1 MRRVTCLVSDN
12 EYLFLTDSGLILQNL
27 TLQDPILNHVVSVC
41 SAFYK
46 EHGFGLKSLLY
57 LTTEIYKLSSS
68 LHQQGIPVRHIQ
80 QHLEESL
87 EICKKAAKD
96 IEIPIHK
103 STAKTRTQEY
113 FKLKESSSDNNSRNN
128 NVEPNEKQ
136 CRISDVMETVKG
148 TIADGNKIPVIEL
161 KMSVRKNDEE
171 EEDLDDVDWFFT
183 EEESLGTREMDPP
196 FKTTNTSSGAQ
207 RYFDIEVN
215 EVIQT
220 SALITSLKSGGS
232 DDTDDDDFEDCFE
245 DVPRVSKSRTFH
257 SKSCGKELFNQ
268 CPNLEHSHISD
279 SFAFDRITTCDN
291 EFNECFEGQEFNVHQ
306 ERNFQIDKQNICIP
320 PEKDV
325 ELLDKLLRKMSSI
338 KSCHNKVKNSSRH
351 FKTIESTV
359 KELRGDGEP
368 SNENHEKGPGKS
380 VSSAAWKTS
389 RGSSMDE
396 GHSTMDEGHS
406 TMDEGHSTM
415 HEGHSTMDE
424 GLSTMDEGHST
435 MDKGHSIAL
444 AERAQMSAL
453 LISKVKTSSSKVL
466 NRSRH
471 YKTFDTT
478 LEELNE
484 SKTTEK
490 SVSVLTNTNM
500 LRGDTGESERDDRRI
515 GMGKD
520 LQSTSELSSVGD
532 VEYQSIARG
541 LSHGCEEVMDIV
553 LLAARKQSKDKDAL
567 ELNES
572 RLHIIT
578 SCGRVLGDNPGLVDG
593 TVVQVSDDI
602 ITAAFH
608 KGEQLLRT
616 VVINGELTPSFR
628 HKGFRP
634 TLDKVSTTLSLQEYQ
649 TSGKKSWVQEA
660 TQILEQHQIDVV
672 LASGKISSDLQ
683 GQLPHI
689 IFIHN
694 VPYSALQSI
703 CSASDV
709 TMAIYITD
717 ISQFHVCPEV
727 ILKPLLEDWNCS
739 DRNYI
744 NITHPKSLTQTVV
757 YSHPALIGRSCF
769 EQEFWRCVRSL
780 SRALGKGTVLPGGG
794 ETERHCA
801 MTLLSMADTV
811 EYETSSEVMKE
822 LAQIL
827 HNYIQYVNS
836 WSSISELFGRLSLVL
851 GQRETSPVHPKSN
864 SASPSPPGAFVHQ
877 QDSPFYDEATT
888 KYNSWFAA
896 MNMALTL
903 LQIDASIVTGINKSL
918 TEI

>member
-41 SAFYK
+41 SAFHK

-128 NVEPNEKQ
+128 NVEPYEKQ

-245 DVPRVSKSRTFH
+245 DIPRVSKSRTFH

-268 CPNLEHSHISD
+268 CPKLEHSQAITNDISD
-279 SFAFDRITTCDN
+279 SFAFDRITCCDN
-291 EFNECFEGQEFNVHQ
+291 EFNKCFEGQEFNLHQ
-306 ERNFQIDKQNICIP
+306 ERNFQIDKQNICKP

-325 ELLDKLLRKMSSI
+325 ELLDKLLRKMSSV

-359 KELRGDGEP
+359 KELRGDDEL

-380 VSSAAWKTS
+380 VSTATGNTC
-389 RGSSMDE
+389 RDTSMDE
-396 GHSTMDEGHS
+396 E
-406 TMDEGHSTM
+406 
-415 HEGHSTMDE
+415 
-424 GLSTMDEGHST
+424 
-435 MDKGHSIAL
+435 HSITE
-444 AERAQMSAL
+444 AEKAQGL
-453 LISKVKTSSSKVL
+453 LLKSKVKTRSSKVL

-500 LRGDTGESERDDRRI
+500 LRGDTEESERDDRRI
-515 GMGKD
+515 GMGND

-578 SCGRVLGDNPGLVDG
+578 SCGRILGDNPGLVDG

-602 ITAAFH
+602 ITAAVH

-634 TLDKVSTTLSLQEYQ
+634 TLDKVRTTLSLQEYQ

-660 TQILEQHQIDVV
+660 TQVLEQHQIDVV
-672 LASGKISSDLQ
+672 LVSGKISSDLQ

-717 ISQFHVCPEV
+717 ISQFHVCPDM

-836 WSSISELFGRLSLVL
+836 WSSISELFGRLLLVL

-864 SASPSPPGAFVHQ
+864 SASPCPPGAL
-877 QDSPFYDEATT
+877 DSPFYDEGTT